1 MQWPQAG
8 LNPPII
14 TSPWLPSGWALE
26 GHQLRSP
33 VKLKAAQAVG
43 KNKMRV
49 PKCAKSKGQSK
60 RKSKVSKGQD
70 VYSRMPLPDLQLDNP
85 SLSISTKWKATAG
98 HSTPKK
104 TGKTTGKPLQEKYWT
119 ILIHIGHYWTTWD
132 QDSPY
137 EYWPLIS
144 IKGYEEPFS
153 TQVAL

>member
-49 PKCAKSKGQSK
+49 PKC
-60 RKSKVSKGQD
+60 
-70 VYSRMPLPDLQLDNP
+70 MPLPDLQLDNP

-98 HSTPKK
+98 HSTPPNKK
-104 TGKTTGKPLQEKYWT
+104 QEKPQEN
-119 ILIHIGHYWTTWD
+119 HYRKNIEL
-132 QDSPY
+132 Y
-137 EYWPLIS
+137 
-144 IKGYEEPFS
+144 
-153 TQVAL
+153 